1 MTQFQTTLPT
11 LLAKQLEDRPA
22 IGTVK
27 VFAQDE
33 TRLGLLPVVRR
44 RLTACGV
51 QPVATVTHQFDNFYL
66 YGAVEPTTGASFF
79 LALPYLNSRAFQ
91 LWLDGFAGAFPE
103 SLNILVLDNGAGH
116 KAKAVQWPSN
126 VVPVFLPPYS
136 PELNPIERLW
146 RDLKDKLAD
155 VPTPTIAALSDAM
168 CAIIQSYAPA
178 TLHSLTSFT
187 YFVQAVET
195 VQKVFMYSS
204 LP

>member
-1 MTQFQTTLPT
+1 MTQFQTALPT
-11 LLAKQLEDRPA
+11 LLTQQLEDRSSV
-22 IGTVK
+22 GMVK

-44 RLTACGV
+44 RITARGV
-51 QPVATVTHQFDNFYL
+51 QPVATVTYQFDNFYL

-79 LALPYLNSRAFQ
+79 LELPYLNSRAFQ
-91 LWLDGFAGAFPE
+91 RWLDDFAATFPD
-103 SLNILVLDNGAGH
+103 SLNMLVLDNGAGH
-116 KAKAVQWPSN
+116 KAKAIRWPAN

-155 VPTPTIAALSDAM
+155 VPAKTLAALSDAM
-168 CAIIQSYAPA
+168 CAIIQHYSSA
-178 TLHSLTSFT
+178 TLQSLTSFA

-195 VQKVFMYSS
+195 VQQALYG
-204 LP
+204 

>member
-1 MTQFQTTLPT
+1 MIQFQTTLPT
-11 LLAKQLEDRPA
+11 VLTEQCKACSSV
-22 IGTVK
+22 GTVK

-44 RLTACGV
+44 RITACGV

-66 YGAVEPTTGASFF
+66 YGAVEPITGASFF
-79 LALPYLNSRAFQ
+79 LELPSLNSRAFQ
-91 LWLDGFAGAFPE
+91 RWLDDFAATFPE
-103 SLNILVLDNGAGH
+103 SLNVLVLDNGAGH
-116 KAKAVQWPSN
+116 KAKAVHWPSN

-136 PELNPIERLW
+136 PELNPMERLW

-155 VPTPTIAALSDAM
+155 VPATTIAALSDAL

-187 YFVQAVET
+187 YFVQAVEMA
-195 VQKVFMYSS
+195 QKALYG
-204 LP
+204 